1 MHFFVVR
8 ERQPLCVKLGTNEKI
23 LGKADLPEGVNFT
36 RILFIIAFLFT
47 RFTHILLII
56 AFLLIRLALRE
67 RVTLSL
73 ARVQVID
80 EGAAG
85 GQQIACLVD

>member
-36 RILFIIAFLFT
+36 RILFIIAFLF
-47 RFTHILLII
+47 RVGFTHILLII

-85 GQQIACLVD
+85 GQQIA